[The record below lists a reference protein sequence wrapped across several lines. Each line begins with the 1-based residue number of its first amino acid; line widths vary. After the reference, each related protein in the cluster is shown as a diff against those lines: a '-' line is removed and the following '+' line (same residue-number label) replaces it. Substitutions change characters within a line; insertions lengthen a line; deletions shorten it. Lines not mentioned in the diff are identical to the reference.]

1 METKGKRLRLLYP
14 DIHGLERGK
23 YLLGDWT
30 GTAAFCV
37 GVYPLT
43 LDREILPIPGL
54 QFDIGLPDIEVHL
67 DRDSL
72 RPGWE
77 EDTVVGMG
85 DAELRGE
92 PCAVDPR
99 HVLRRAIEPWVERGL
114 TPQLAYELE
123 FYLMEPDGAGGWRS
137 VPMPSHRV
145 YGTGM
150 AIDPTGVV
158 DAMVKAATACGFE
171 VESWGSE
178 YDTAQFEV
186 NVRYRDAV
194 PATDDAFLV
203 RLLIKEIA
211 ARRGNLA
218 TFLGRPFPDRGGSG
232 LHVNLSFR
240 RDDGSNAFHDPAASD
255 GLSEL
260 ARQCM
265 AGMLAHHDGMAA
277 ILAPHTN
284 AYKRLLPDM
293 LNGYWANWGYDDR
306 TVGIRVP
313 PGRGETSRLEHRT
326 ADGAANPYLAAAVL
340 LHAARLGVEN
350 ELEPPPPQ
358 EPGAEPN
365 TVVKIPPTLEKALE
379 LFEADKELCEALG
392 PELVTA
398 FAMLKRAEW
407 SRYVKAHP
415 SSPETTDPV
424 DWELR
429 YYMPFF

>member
-54 QFDIGLPDIEVHL
+54 HFDIGLPDIAVHL

-137 VPMPSHRV
+137 VSMPSHRV

-218 TFLGRPFPDRGGSG
+218 TFMGRPFPDRGGSG

-265 AGMLAHHDGMAA
+265 AGMLAHHEGMAA

>member
-218 TFLGRPFPDRGGSG
+218 TFMGRPFPDRGGSG

-340 LHAARLGVEN
+340 LHAARLGAEN

>member
-54 QFDIGLPDIEVHL
+54 HFDIGLPDIAVHL

-218 TFLGRPFPDRGGSG
+218 TFMGRPFPDRGGSG

-265 AGMLAHHDGMAA
+265 AGMLAHHEGMAA

>member
-72 RPGWE
+72 RLGWE

-137 VPMPSHRV
+137 VSMPSHRV

-218 TFLGRPFPDRGGSG
+218 TFMGRPFPDRGGSG

-255 GLSEL
+255 GLSDL

-265 AGMLAHHDGMAA
+265 AGMLAHHEGMAA

-350 ELEPPPPQ
+350 ELEPPPSQ

-365 TVVKIPPTLEKALE
+365 TEVKIPPTLEKAVE

>member
-350 ELEPPPPQ
+350 QLEPPPPQ

>member
-1 METKGKRLRLLYP
+1 
-14 DIHGLERGK
+14 
-23 YLLGDWT
+23 
-30 GTAAFCV
+30 
-37 GVYPLT
+37 
-43 LDREILPIPGL
+43 
-54 QFDIGLPDIEVHL
+54 
-67 DRDSL
+67 
-72 RPGWE
+72 
-77 EDTVVGMG
+77 
-85 DAELRGE
+85 
-92 PCAVDPR
+92 
-99 HVLRRAIEPWVERGL
+99 
-114 TPQLAYELE
+114 
-123 FYLMEPDGAGGWRS
+123 
-137 VPMPSHRV
+137 
-145 YGTGM
+145 
-150 AIDPTGVV
+150 
-158 DAMVKAATACGFE
+158 
-171 VESWGSE
+171 
-178 YDTAQFEV
+178 
-186 NVRYRDAV
+186 
-194 PATDDAFLV
+194 
-203 RLLIKEIA
+203 
-211 ARRGNLA
+211 
-218 TFLGRPFPDRGGSG
+218 
-232 LHVNLSFR
+232 NLSFR

-265 AGMLAHHDGMAA
+265 AGMLAHHEGMAA